1 MLASIRHQPLFAPY
15 KATAFNCS
23 LGHTQGCPPE
33 CAVVEKEP
41 SSRQQPR
48 VTCSLWARPPR
59 RGLCPVFLVAPP
71 TQEEWSLR
79 ACWILWDSEEV
90 PELPCAFE
98 VKGLLPVIR
107 SSGTVRILPLVHA
120 FGLWSCSGGPLG
132 SAICVSDHQ
141 FCYVNGQDSP
151 SPWQDKVLLV
161 QEVLGVLGASS
172 SHGMW
177 APDGGQSLFRALLGY

>member
-1 MLASIRHQPLFAPY
+1 MRCCGEGALQQAAAASHVFFVGPP
-15 KATAFNCS
+15 
-23 LGHTQGCPPE
+23 TQEGSVSC
-33 CAVVEKEP
+33 V
-41 SSRQQPR
+41 SRD
-48 VTCSLWARPPR
+48 
-59 RGLCPVFLVAPP
+59 PP

-79 ACWILWDSEEV
+79 ACWILWESEEV

-107 SSGTVRILPLVHA
+107 SSGTVQILPLVHA

-161 QEVLGVLGASS
+161 QEVLEVLGASS